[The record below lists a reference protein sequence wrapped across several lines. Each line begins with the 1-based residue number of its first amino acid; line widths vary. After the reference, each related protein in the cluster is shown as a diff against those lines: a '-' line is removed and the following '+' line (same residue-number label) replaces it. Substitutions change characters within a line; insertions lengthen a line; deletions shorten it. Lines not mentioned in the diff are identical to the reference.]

1 MTAKLHGSSDA
12 RQPVFDLQLVASYY
26 KTLSQVGQCFV
37 LHRLPPF
44 ASILT

>member
-1 MTAKLHGSSDA
+1 MTSNLHGPGDS
-12 RQPVFDLQLVASYY
+12 RQPVLDLQLVASYY
-26 KTLSQVGQCFV
+26 KTLSQVGQYFV